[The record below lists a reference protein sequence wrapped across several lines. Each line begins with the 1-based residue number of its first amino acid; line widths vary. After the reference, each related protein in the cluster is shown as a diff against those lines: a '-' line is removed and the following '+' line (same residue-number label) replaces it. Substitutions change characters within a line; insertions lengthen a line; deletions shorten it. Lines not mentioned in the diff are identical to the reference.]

1 MHSPSELTLPNS
13 MTQEFICSYRHM
25 VLQLSVDAKLCKLDK
40 YIQMKQRRV
49 FALSSTS
56 IIIIIIIK
64 LLLGPTL
71 SQGFNTVALRIRIP
85 AGIKTVT
92 LHLSSECVN
101 HHTM

>member
-1 MHSPSELTLPNS
+1 
-13 MTQEFICSYRHM
+13 M
-25 VLQLSVDAKLCKLDK
+25 VLQLSGDAKLCKLDK

-71 SQGFNTVALRIRIP
+71 SQGFTVALRIRIP

>member
-1 MHSPSELTLPNS
+1 
-13 MTQEFICSYRHM
+13 M
-25 VLQLSVDAKLCKLDK
+25 VLQPSGDAKLCKLDK

-56 IIIIIIIK
+56 IIIIIK

-71 SQGFNTVALRIRIP
+71 SQGFTVALRIRIP

>member
-1 MHSPSELTLPNS
+1 
-13 MTQEFICSYRHM
+13 M
-25 VLQLSVDAKLCKLDK
+25 VLQLSGDAKLCKLDK

-56 IIIIIIIK
+56 IIIIIIK

>member
-1 MHSPSELTLPNS
+1 
-13 MTQEFICSYRHM
+13 M
-25 VLQLSVDAKLCKLDK
+25 VLQLSGDAKLCKLDK

-56 IIIIIIIK
+56 IIIIIIK

-71 SQGFNTVALRIRIP
+71 SQGFTVALRIRIP